1 MSRFSLSDDACLR
14 CGRVD
19 IRLGEEALSDD
30 GFCNDCA
37 GEDFVSAANS
47 HCRACGRK
55 IVSISGVRRSISASG
70 ICEGIDIPECVDIT
84 TRRFRRTKSM
94 PNGKP
99 LTAAESAELW
109 RKAGRNPITP
119 ASQLTQEA
127 QERQMAG
134 YAPDWAQTTAE
145 ALGYY

>member
-1 MSRFSLSDDACLR
+1 MLAPLPLPNVV
-14 CGRVD
+14 G
-19 IRLGEEALSDD
+19 
-30 GFCNDCA
+30 
-37 GEDFVSAANS
+37 
-47 HCRACGRK
+47 CRAVDPKCCAEYRK
-55 IVSISGVRRSISASG
+55 RR
-70 ICEGIDIPECVDIT
+70 
-84 TRRFRRTKSM
+84 
-94 PNGKP
+94 
-99 LTAAESAELW
+99 W